1 MNRLKLNFS
10 LNTTEE
16 RTAFLHEYLA
26 QSEFQSNPPSP
37 EELETFSNY
46 ILWGKDSDGK
56 NGVQKKNFEIET
68 RYKTWNN
75 RDKEESLDA
84 LLETPT
90 FNEQTI
96 LPPIEATPR
105 HKREVFDRRKALKTA
120 PEEVKLI
127 LKRLFREI
135 DELDLLLSFYDE
147 SHGKRK
153 NGPRLELL
161 EPFSEEEI
169 NTIRARSQK
178 LSQYQYLKLR
188 HLLVEKRKEQYSYK
202 DTYSEPL
209 QSILPPL
216 HTAPETTIIG
226 EDIPVFPL
234 GVKNKEFSYFF
245 PNFWN
250 IEAGQYTEKQ
260 LEELSK
266 QIWGLKARK
275 NEKFYFSFLEEEHVY
290 KLLLAYL
297 EIDEEESSVESLAPE
312 LISTL
317 EYYIEMAD
325 LNSIQKEILEL
336 KIKKKTNIEIAA
348 YINEKYQRSYTINYI
363 STIFKQQIVKK
374 ISTAAALH
382 LLVME
387 NLFFP
392 ENFKKCS
399 RCGAVLLKDAEF
411 FMRKSRSR
419 DGFSSCCKHC
429 DRLIRG
435 GYKN

>member
-10 LNTTEE
+10 LNSIEE
-16 RTAFLHEYLA
+16 RNLFLQSYLEEP
-26 QSEFQSNPPSP
+26 QFKTNPPSP
-37 EELETFSNY
+37 EELETLSNY

-56 NGVQKKNFEIET
+56 NGVQRKEFEIDT

-75 RDKEESLDA
+75 HDKEESLDA

-96 LPPIEATPR
+96 LPPVEATPR
-105 HKREVFDRRKALKTA
+105 YKREVFSRSKALSSA

-147 SHGKRK
+147 KTGKRK
-153 NGPRLELL
+153 NSPRLELL
-161 EPFSEEEI
+161 EPFSSEEI
-169 NTIRARSQK
+169 EKIRSRAHS
-178 LSQYQYLKLR
+178 LTQYQYLKLR
-188 HLLVEKRKEQYSYK
+188 HLLVEKRKEQYTYK

-216 HTAPETTIIG
+216 HTAPEVTIIG

-234 GVKNKEFSYFF
+234 GVKTKNTLHIF
-245 PNFWN
+245 PNFRD
-250 IEAGQYTEKQ
+250 IEFSLYSEEK
-260 LEELSK
+260 LEDISNR
-266 QIWGLKARK
+266 IWGLKARK
-275 NEKFYFSFLEEEHVY
+275 NEQFFFSFLDEEHVY

-297 EIDEEESSVESLAPE
+297 DIDYEESSVESLAPE

-325 LNSIQKEILEL
+325 LNSVQKDILQM
-336 KIKKKTNIEIAA
+336 KIKKKTNLEIMEF
-348 YINEKYQRSYTINYI
+348 INREYQRSYTVNYI

-374 ISTAAALH
+374 ITAAAALH

-387 NLFFP
+387 NIFFP

-399 RCGAVLLKDAEF
+399 KCGVTLLKDAEF
-411 FMRKSRSR
+411 FMRKSRSK
-419 DGFSSCCKHC
+419 DGFSSRCKHC

>member
-1 MNRLKLNFS
+1 MNRLKLDFS

-16 RTAFLHEYLA
+16 RTAFLHEYLT

-37 EELETFSNY
+37 EELETLSNY

-56 NGVQKKNFEIET
+56 NGVQKKNFEIDT

-75 RDKEESLDA
+75 KDKEESLDA

-96 LPPIEATPR
+96 LPPVEATPR
-105 HKREVFDRRKALKTA
+105 YKREVFNRKKALKTA
-120 PEEVKLI
+120 PEEVKSI
-127 LKRLFREI
+127 LQRLFHEI

-147 SHGKRK
+147 KTGKRK

-169 NTIRARSQK
+169 NAIRARSQK

-216 HTAPETTIIG
+216 HTAPEVTIIG

-234 GVKNKEFSYFF
+234 GVRGKRSNHLFF
-245 PNFWN
+245 NFYDIQLQN
-250 IEAGQYTEKQ
+250 YNEEI
-260 LEELSK
+260 LEEISNVL
-266 QIWGLKARK
+266 WGLKAREE
-275 NEKFYFSFLEEEHVY
+275 EKIFFSFLNEEHVY

-297 EIDEEESSVESLAPE
+297 DIDYEESGVESLAPE

-317 EYYIEMAD
+317 EFYIEMAD
-325 LNSIQKEILEL
+325 LNPAQREILQM
-336 KIKKKTNIEIAA
+336 KIEKKTNLEIKD
-348 YINEKYQRSYTINYI
+348 YINEKYKKSYTINYI

-374 ISTAAALH
+374 ITAAAELH
-382 LLVME
+382 LLVVE
-387 NLFFP
+387 NLFYP

-399 RCGAVLLKDAEF
+399 KCGVTLLKDAEF
-411 FMRKSRSR
+411 FMRKSRSK
-419 DGFSSCCKHC
+419 DGFSSRCKHC
-429 DRLIRG
+429 DRLTRG
-435 GYKN
+435 GYKS